1 MSGKSYWMWHYGE
14 YEIFH
19 TMSVHLRRQGYGFHN
34 PAIWKLQ
41 TPYASVKFIKQMV
54 SDGGYLLYRLNG
66 MGFLTID
73 GKRCESDKKIE
84 VPAGAHTIEIWLS
97 NFGGLPAA
105 FVESDVCP
113 SDESWLC
120 NHYAGEFLPVGTNS
134 FFDDKDKNPEVFP
147 FEYKNIPC
155 SNKEILDDGVL
166 YDFENEIFGFLNI
179 VGTDENAKLGVFYGE
194 SREEALDTEECYL
207 FEYVSGEKSYRLC
220 QRAFRYVYIKGDT
233 KNAEVFADF
242 EFLPLEKKGDFKCDN
257 SLFNKIYDVASYTFH
272 LNCREGFL
280 DGIKR
285 DRWIWSGDALQSAR
299 INRYLFADKEIEQR
313 TLIGLVGKSPVE
325 QHINTILDYSLIWF
339 IILDE
344 HYMTYGDKEF
354 LCRIYPM
361 AKELLSFVETRLNSE
376 GFLEGFDED
385 WTFVDWSPM
394 DKCGAISAEQMLLIE
409 AYRAMARISKTL
421 GFENAKELLEK
432 AEKLKEKIFEF
443 YWNEEKGAFI
453 DSYKSGKNN
462 VTRHANIFAVMFGIA
477 TEEQAESILQNVLKN
492 DEITQITTPYF
503 KGYELDV
510 LARLGELDDVEK
522 LLDSYWGGMISL
534 GATTVWE
541 EYDPNMNGIE
551 HYAMYGGKFQ
561 KSLCHAWGA
570 GPIYLFGKYYLGVKA
585 TSPGYETFEV
595 KPNLGGLDEINGTVP
610 INDGYV
616 SVSLNHKTLSV
627 ETNKSGGTLV
637 WGEEKFPL
645 EPNKNFIFEL

>member
-1 MSGKSYWMWHYGE
+1 MSGKSYWIWHCGE

-19 TMSVHLRRQGYGFHN
+19 SMNVHLKREESSRHI
-34 PAIWKLQ
+34 PAFWKIS
-41 TPYASVKFIKQMV
+41 TPYVSVKFRKQV
-54 SDGGYLLYRLNG
+54 TSDGGYLLCHLNG
-66 MGFLTID
+66 D
-73 GKRCESDKKIE
+73 GCVYVDDQRYNCDTKIE
-84 VPAGAHTIEIWLS
+84 VPSGTHSVEICVS

-155 SNKEILDDGVL
+155 SNKEILNDGVL

-179 VGTDENAKLGVFYGE
+179 VGTDENEKLGVFYGE
-194 SREEALDTEECYL
+194 SREEALDTDECYL
-207 FEYVSGEKSYRLC
+207 SEYICGEKSYRLR
-220 QRAFRYVYIKGDT
+220 QRAFRYVYIKGDV
-233 KNAEVFADF
+233 KDADVSADF

-257 SLFNKIYDVASYTFH
+257 SLFNKIYDIASYTFH
-272 LNCREGFL
+272 LNCREGFF

-285 DRWIWSGDALQSAR
+285 DRWIWSGDAFQSAR

-313 TLIGLVGKSPVE
+313 TLIGLVGKSPIE
-325 QHINTILDYSLIWF
+325 QHINTILDYSLLWF
-339 IILDE
+339 IMLDE
-344 HYMTYGDKEF
+344 HHMTYGDKDF
-354 LCRIYPM
+354 LRRIYPM
-361 AKELLSFVETRLNSE
+361 AKELLHFVEARLNAD
-376 GFLEGFDED
+376 GFLEGIGDD
-385 WTFVDWSPM
+385 WTFIDWSPM
-394 DKCGAISAEQMLLIE
+394 DKVGAVSAEQMLLIGT
-409 AYRAMARISKTL
+409 YNAMARISKVLKLNDCTEL
-421 GFENAKELLEK
+421 CEKAKELTSK
-432 AEKLKEKIFEF
+432 VQKY
-443 YWNEEKGAFI
+443 YWNEDKGAFI

-510 LARLGELDDVEK
+510 FARLGEFEAVEK
-522 LLDSYWGGMISL
+522 VLTSYWGGMISL
-534 GATTVWE
+534 GAQTIWE

-595 KPNLGGLDEINGTVP
+595 RPNLGGLDEINGTVP
-610 INDGYV
+610 INCGYV
-616 SVSLNHKTLSV
+616 SVSLNNKKLSV
-627 ETNKSGGTLV
+627 KTNKSGGTLV
-637 WGEEKFPL
+637 LGGERFSLKPEETFTV
-645 EPNKNFIFEL
+645 EV